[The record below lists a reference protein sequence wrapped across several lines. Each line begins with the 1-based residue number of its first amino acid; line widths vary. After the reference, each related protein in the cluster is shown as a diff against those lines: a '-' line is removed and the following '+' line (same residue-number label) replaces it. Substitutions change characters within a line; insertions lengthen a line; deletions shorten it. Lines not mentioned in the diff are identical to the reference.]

1 MSKTPSNYKFLLR
14 KRFLKNKGAK
24 WSVRALLFLF
34 LMAFFGD
41 FIAGSLPIY
50 CKIKGQTYFP
60 VFKKYAVDVGLAQWN
75 PPFQNIDWR
84 TVEYERVVLPLIPY
98 SATTMDTKNRSYKS
112 PFDKQ
117 DVATTKFY
125 HWLGTDELG
134 RDVAA
139 AMIAGLRTALK
150 VGLLSML
157 LASIIGLTLGGLA
170 GYFGDDGLEI
180 SLGVLLANMLAFVLS
195 LHFAFIARTYA
206 LTEGVFMLEMG
217 KSIGIIV
224 FIFVFFNF
232 LAKWLERLPVLSK
245 LITFPVDLLVMRVV
259 EVISSIP
266 GLLLILAVAMI
277 VPTPSLFTIILIIGV
292 IGWTS
297 ITRFVRAELL
307 KIRNL
312 EYIQAAKAMGFS
324 HRRILFRHALP
335 NAIGPVLITIAFGI
349 ASAILAEATLSF
361 LGIGVG
367 TDVTWGSLLKN
378 ARQQR
383 DAWWLAVFPG
393 LAIFGLVLIFN
404 LIGEGLKEAIDSKE

>member
-1 MSKTPSNYKFLLR
+1 MSNTPSNYGYLLR
-14 KRFLKNKGAK
+14 KRFLRNKGAK

-34 LMAFFGD
+34 LIALFGD
-41 FIAGSLPIY
+41 FLAGSLPIY
-50 CKIKGQTYFP
+50 CKINGQTYFP
-60 VFKKYAVDVGLAQWN
+60 VFKNYAVDLGLAQWN
-75 PPFQNIDWR
+75 PPFQNMDWR
-84 TVEYERVVLPLIPY
+84 TVDYDQVVYPLIPY
-98 SATTMDTKNRSYKS
+98 AATTMDAKNRSFKS

-117 DVATTKFY
+117 DVASTKFK
-125 HWLGTDELG
+125 HWLGTDGLG

-180 SLGVLLANMLAFVLS
+180 SLGRLLANMIALIIS

-206 LTEGVFMLEMG
+206 LTEGVFMLEIA
-217 KSIGIIV
+217 KSIGIVV
-224 FIFVFFNF
+224 FIFFIFHFFG
-232 LAKWLERLPVLSK
+232 KWIERLPFLSK
-245 LITFPVDLLVMRVV
+245 VVAFPVDIVVMRVV
-259 EVISSIP
+259 EVMSSIP
-266 GLLLILAVAMI
+266 GLLLILAIAMI
-277 VPTPSLFTIILIIGV
+277 VPTPSIFTIILIIGV
-292 IGWTS
+292 ISWTN

-324 HRRILFRHALP
+324 HGRTLLRHALP

-349 ASAILAEATLSF
+349 AGAILTEATLSF
-361 LGIGVG
+361 LGIGMG
-367 TDVTWGSLLKN
+367 TDVTWGSLLRN
-378 ARQQR
+378 ARQER
-383 DAWWLAVFPG
+383 SAWWLAVFPG

-404 LIGEGLKEAIDSKE
+404 LIGEGLKEAIDSRE

>member
-1 MSKTPSNYKFLLR
+1 MRNQ
-14 KRFLKNKGAK
+14 GAK
-24 WSVRALLFLF
+24 WSVRALVGLFLI
-34 LMAFFGD
+34 AVFGD
-41 FIAGSLPIY
+41 FLTGSLPIY

-60 VFKKYAVDVGLAQWN
+60 VFKKYAVDLGVAKWN
-75 PPFQNIDWR
+75 PSFQNADWR
-84 TVEYERVVLPLIPY
+84 TLDYEQVVYPLIPY
-98 SATTMDTKNRSYKS
+98 SATTMDTKNRSFKS

-117 DVATTKFY
+117 EVASIKFK
-125 HWLGTDELG
+125 HWLGTDGLG

-139 AMIAGLRTALK
+139 GMMAGLRTALK

-180 SLGVLLANMLAFVLS
+180 SLGILLANIIAFVLS
-195 LHFAFIARTYA
+195 LHFAFITRSYA
-206 LTEGVFMLEMG
+206 LTEGVFMLEML
-217 KSIGIIV
+217 KSIGIIAII
-224 FIFVFFNF
+224 FIAFNF
-232 LAKWLERLPVLSK
+232 LAKWVERLPFFSN
-245 LITFPVDLLVMRVV
+245 LITFPVDLLVMRLV

-277 VPTPSLFTIILIIGV
+277 VPTPSIFTIILIIG
-292 IGWTS
+292 ILSWTS

-324 HRRILFRHALP
+324 HRRTLLRHALP
-335 NAIGPVLITIAFGI
+335 NALGPVLITIAFGI

-367 TDVTWGSLLKN
+367 TDVTWGSLLRN
-378 ARQQR
+378 ARKQR
-383 DAWWLAVFPG
+383 TAWWLAVFPG

>member
-1 MSKTPSNYKFLLR
+1 MR
-14 KRFLKNKGAK
+14 NKGAK

-34 LMAFFGD
+34 LIALFGD
-41 FIAGSLPIY
+41 FLAGSLPIY
-50 CKIKGQTYFP
+50 CKINGQTYFP
-60 VFKKYAVDVGLAQWN
+60 VFKNYAVDLGLAQWN
-75 PPFQNIDWR
+75 PPFQNMDWR
-84 TVEYERVVLPLIPY
+84 TVDYDQVVYPLIPY
-98 SATTMDTKNRSYKS
+98 AATTMDAKNRSFKS

-117 DVATTKFY
+117 DVASTKFK
-125 HWLGTDELG
+125 HWLGTDGLG

-180 SLGVLLANMLAFVLS
+180 SLGRLLANMIALIIS

-206 LTEGVFMLEMG
+206 LTEGVFMLEIA
-217 KSIGIIV
+217 KSIGIVV
-224 FIFVFFNF
+224 FIFFIFHFFG
-232 LAKWLERLPVLSK
+232 KWIERLPFLSK
-245 LITFPVDLLVMRVV
+245 VVAFPVDIVVMRVV
-259 EVISSIP
+259 EVMSSIP
-266 GLLLILAVAMI
+266 GLLLILAIAMI
-277 VPTPSLFTIILIIGV
+277 VPTPSIFTIILIIGV
-292 IGWTS
+292 ISWTN

-324 HRRILFRHALP
+324 HGRTLLRHALP

-349 ASAILAEATLSF
+349 AGAILTEATLSF
-361 LGIGVG
+361 LGIGMG
-367 TDVTWGSLLKN
+367 TDVTWGSLLRN
-378 ARQQR
+378 ARQER
-383 DAWWLAVFPG
+383 SAWWLAVFPG

-404 LIGEGLKEAIDSKE
+404 LIGEGLKEAIDSRE

>member
-1 MSKTPSNYKFLLR
+1 MRNQ
-14 KRFLKNKGAK
+14 GAK
-24 WSVRALLFLF
+24 WSVRALVGLFLI
-34 LMAFFGD
+34 AVFGD
-41 FIAGSLPIY
+41 FLTGSLPIY

-60 VFKKYAVDVGLAQWN
+60 VFKKYAVDLGVAKWN
-75 PPFQNIDWR
+75 PSFQNADWR
-84 TVEYERVVLPLIPY
+84 TLDYEQVVYPLIPY
-98 SATTMDTKNRSYKS
+98 SATTMDTKNRSFKS

-117 DVATTKFY
+117 EVASIKFK
-125 HWLGTDELG
+125 HWLGTDGLG

-139 AMIAGLRTALK
+139 GMMAGLRTALK

-180 SLGVLLANMLAFVLS
+180 SLGILLANIIAFVLS
-195 LHFAFIARTYA
+195 LHFAFITRSYA
-206 LTEGVFMLEMG
+206 LTEGVFMLEML
-217 KSIGIIV
+217 KSIGIIAII
-224 FIFVFFNF
+224 FIAFNF
-232 LAKWLERLPVLSK
+232 LAKWVERLPFFSN
-245 LITFPVDLLVMRVV
+245 LITFPVDLLVMRLV

-277 VPTPSLFTIILIIGV
+277 VPTPSIFTIILIIG
-292 IGWTS
+292 ILSWTS

-324 HRRILFRHALP
+324 HRRTLLRHALP
-335 NAIGPVLITIAFGI
+335 NALGPVLITIAFGI
-349 ASAILAEATLSF
+349 ASAILTEATLSF

-367 TDVTWGSLLKN
+367 TDVTWGSLLRN
-378 ARQQR
+378 ARKQR
-383 DAWWLAVFPG
+383 TAWWLAVFPG